1 MQMQAMQPFY
11 LHQSEPS
18 AEKGLFLSLRFP
30 GKLLKSLF
38 FCHLHFLFLYFSA
51 TLLYIFQFIQKHL
64 YLLPLLSSRSFF
76 CHKFFC
82 IKKIGID
89 KTRIH
94 HSRKHT

>member
-51 TLLYIFQFIQKHL
+51 TLVYIIPVYPEAPVSLAPAVVLIF
-64 YLLPLLSSRSFF
+64 LLS
-76 CHKFFC
+76 
-82 IKKIGID
+82 
-89 KTRIH
+89 
-94 HSRKHT
+94 